1 MANMNKFYYSRDD
14 IKKYIKEHNLK
25 KVCMKGVYNN
35 LKRLKPII
43 EKVYNNDD
51 VFYLDYWVNECA
63 YHGWEWNKDDGTLAN
78 QKIISEE
85 IMRKFIEIYA
95 LILGGLGEEV
105 PDQFNEKAN
114 DKNEKEKIE

>member
-14 IKKYIKEHNLK
+14 IKKYIKKHNLK
-25 KVCMKGVYNN
+25 KVAMNGVYND

-43 EKVYNNDD
+43 EKLYNKDD

-78 QKIISEE
+78 QKFITEE
-85 IMRKFIEIYA
+85 IHNKVIEIYA
-95 LILGGLGEEV
+95 LILAGLGEEV
-105 PDQFNEKAN
+105 QEYLEEDQSEKS
-114 DKNEKEKIE
+114 